1 MDKYWKARRRKEEKK
16 AWDIANRSAN
26 WQEDFYK
33 QAYKRIETEINALY
47 AEIQSGGKSLDQL
60 TRSELW
66 RYKHY
71 VQLQNVI
78 EQESKTIGGKQLSL
92 MDSTIDNVFRSVMG
106 TELHDSGSSVTLL
119 DNSALRQIKETVWSG
134 ESYSDRIWTNT
145 NALAQ
150 RTKDKLTD
158 LVAIGKLPEEVK
170 KELQKEFN
178 VSYRVADRLIRTE
191 ASHVFNT
198 ASIERYEEAGVEQI
212 EVLVEDDDSIC
223 DDCLALDGQ
232 IFDIDKAPT
241 LPIHPNC
248 RCCYVPVV
256 DRKNEY
262 QKPEPEA
269 EDKLAMV
276 EDYEPPHLTTNS
288 QDVKVLDDDFYIGR
302 SIGAKARNYDIID
315 KSTGEIYH
323 FAEGQ
328 YIQDKKVFAG
338 KGGVKPLEEET
349 IEGLCREYPESKP
362 ELWQHSKGK
371 AMIVDDNDEEYR
383 AEVHWFEEPSV
394 GRVKFK
400 VVDWLD

>member
-1 MDKYWKARRRKEEKK
+1 MDKYWKDRRRKEEKK

-78 EQESKTIGGKQLSL
+78 EQESKTIGSKQLSL
-92 MDSTIDNVFRSVMG
+92 MDSTLDNVFRSVMG

-198 ASIERYEEAGVEQI
+198 ASVERYEEAGVEQV
-212 EVLVEDDDSIC
+212 EVLVEDDEKIC
-223 DDCLALDGQ
+223 DDCLALDGKV
-232 IFDIDKAPT
+232 FDIDKAPT

-276 EDYEPPHLTTNS
+276 EDYEPPHLTRDNTDVRIKTTAEWENATFINEKKLQHHIDRHLAEYGDITVKEYLEGARNLLSQPVGGSIDGFKNNS
-288 QDVKVLDDDFYIGR
+288 GAIYRYDKKSNDFAIGKDGVIFTRFKPDLNRFPNYWEDVKNE
-302 SIGAKARNYDIID
+302 NYY
-315 KSTGEIYH
+315 E
-323 FAEGQ
+323 EG
-328 YIQDKKVFAG
+328 
-338 KGGVKPLEEET
+338 
-349 IEGLCREYPESKP
+349 
-362 ELWQHSKGK
+362 
-371 AMIVDDNDEEYR
+371 
-383 AEVHWFEEPSV
+383 
-394 GRVKFK
+394 
-400 VVDWLD
+400 